1 MTRAYIII
9 LLIIL
14 QFFSCN
20 RQEPTNQGRTSACWI
35 YAMCACIEHEARQI
49 GDSVVLSRQ
58 WLLARELEEQALG
71 GEEIAIRNVGP
82 EALRLINQY
91 GLVPYSFERSHINNG
106 TVLIKK
112 IKLLREQNDDKEVLY
127 SRLKDLL
134 PRFTV
139 IDYNP
144 FEKNAKGSFYYY
156 SMRYSAKQFAESVM
170 YRIHYDWYAYNT
182 DKKRGEKFVLDD
194 PDNRKQYEY
203 INISYKEMYEKVVE
217 SVKSGHAV
225 YWEYGENHSS
235 GHAMAIV
242 GLKNTKK
249 SGGESLICLN
259 SYGTEWG
266 NNGKCVINP
275 QFFLSHTC
283 NIGVCR

>member
-106 TVLIKK
+106 AVLIKK

-249 SGGESLICLN
+249 
-259 SYGTEWG
+259 
-266 NNGKCVINP
+266 
-275 QFFLSHTC
+275 LSAEL
-283 NIGVCR
+283 RR

>member
-9 LLIIL
+9 LFIL
-14 QFFSCN
+14 LLFYSCN
-20 RQEPTNQGRTSACWI
+20 RQEPTNQGRTSACWV

-71 GEEIAIRNVGP
+71 EEEITIRNVGP
-82 EALRLINQY
+82 EALRLINRY

-112 IKLLREQNDDKEVLY
+112 IKLLREQNDDKVVLY

-144 FEKNAKGSFYYY
+144 FDKNAKGSFYYY

-170 YRIHYDWYAYNT
+170 YRIHYDWYACNT
-182 DKKRGEKFVLDD
+182 NKKRGEIFVLDD

-235 GHAMAIV
+235 SHAMAIV
-242 GLKNTKK
+242 GLKKSKK
-249 SGGESLICLN
+249 SGEESLICLN

>member
-1 MTRAYIII
+1 
-9 LLIIL
+9 
-14 QFFSCN
+14 
-20 RQEPTNQGRTSACWI
+20 
-35 YAMCACIEHEARQI
+35 
-49 GDSVVLSRQ
+49 
-58 WLLARELEEQALG
+58 
-71 GEEIAIRNVGP
+71 
-82 EALRLINQY
+82 
-91 GLVPYSFERSHINNG
+91 
-106 TVLIKK
+106 
-112 IKLLREQNDDKEVLY
+112 
-127 SRLKDLL
+127 
-134 PRFTV
+134 
-139 IDYNP
+139 
-144 FEKNAKGSFYYY
+144 
-156 SMRYSAKQFAESVM
+156 MRYSAKQFAESVM

-259 SYGTEWG
+259 SKKKLF
-266 NNGKCVINP
+266 NKN
-275 QFFLSHTC
+275 FLQLSAEL
-283 NIGVCR
+283 RR